1 MARQLS
7 TVCCVIIAAIILL
20 PEAHS
25 KVYETT
31 YDAQRELASTK
42 RYYLQYRSYRDDY
55 AVPEAAKCVS
65 MVVMNNAFGVRNAI
79 LFYKPTLQSQM
90 KNKQVRITTHKAP
103 GSRSVVDTMM
113 RITDADTARQLYDQ
127 TLQYTDYRTC
137 RVLVQQFAHTRQC
150 SLWVIGEK
158 RGGVIPASCSQAYT
172 NICRGERHQ
181 IDIPGSCP

>member
-7 TVCCVIIAAIILL
+7 TVYCVMIAAITLL

-31 YDAQRELASTK
+31 YDAHRELALTK

-55 AVPEAAKCVS
+55 AVQEAAKCVS
-65 MVVMNNAFGVRNAI
+65 LVVMNIAYGVGNAI
-79 LFYKPTLQSQM
+79 LFYKPTLQSPL
-90 KNKQVRITTHKAP
+90 KNKQVRIRTHKAP

-113 RITDADTARQLYDQ
+113 RITDADTGRQLYDQ

-150 SLWVIGEK
+150 SLWVIPER
-158 RGGVIPASCSQAYT
+158 RGGPIPAVCSQAYT
-172 NICRGERHQ
+172 DICGDRRHQ
-181 IDIPGSCP
+181 IDDPQRC